1 MGNNDKPYMCIIDHI
16 YTVANVEVHTS
27 HTKIELK
34 GIIGKF
40 NSVCL
45 VNLMRQFVLPI
56 AGLMLLIAINII
68 DRYQQPQRRMNNEM
82 GTKIH
87 LRSTAQ

>member
-1 MGNNDKPYMCIIDHI
+1 
-16 YTVANVEVHTS
+16 
-27 HTKIELK
+27 
-34 GIIGKF
+34 
-40 NSVCL
+40 
-45 VNLMRQFVLPI
+45 MRQFIVPL

-87 LRSTAQ
+87 LRSTSQ